1 MGRASR
7 RRAVNKSSKRV
18 MADYGEAVWKDIEEV
33 LPAHFKALPGGVNMD
48 KLVGVAIQGEL
59 KARPESLVVEW
70 AAQIASSCKPD
81 DPKLGQLASARAAI
95 AGRKTGEYPVLLYPL
110 VGGPQVRMFR
120 WTAAAK

>member
-1 MGRASR
+1 MGRAAR
-7 RRAVNKSSKRV
+7 RRQMNKETKKV
-18 MADYGEAVWKDIEEV
+18 MADYGEATWKDIEQV
-33 LPAHFKALPGGVNMD
+33 LPAHFRALPAGVAMD

-81 DPKLGQLASARAAI
+81 DPKLAQIAAARAAI

-120 WTAAAK
+120 WTAA